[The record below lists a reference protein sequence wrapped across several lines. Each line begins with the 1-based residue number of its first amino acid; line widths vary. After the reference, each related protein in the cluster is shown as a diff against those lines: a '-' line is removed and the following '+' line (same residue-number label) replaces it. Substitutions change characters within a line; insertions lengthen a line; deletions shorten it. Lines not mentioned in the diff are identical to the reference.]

1 MKNNFILNKKE
12 YTKKVYSFFVSDVL
26 TKENE
31 NVII

>member
-1 MKNNFILNKKE
+1 MKNNFTLKEE